1 MAFAIKY
8 WILDCVILLSTLV
21 IIAYLYMTRKF
32 KYWKKRGV
40 AEIPP
45 IPFVGNFGDCLMTKR
60 SGGQW
65 AQDMYEWSAGLPYMG
80 FYVFDR
86 PFLLLRDPELIK
98 NILVKDFNYFSD
110 RFAKAS
116 PHDRIGDANLFF
128 IKNPQWKIVRNNLT
142 PIYSSGRIKKMFELM
157 VDVGDDLMTLMESHN
172 FQGNGGIIEVKELSA
187 RFTTDMISTTA
198 FGIRAN
204 CLNKPNAEFRESGR
218 RIFHPTLY
226 RNFEAMSLFF
236 APQLATPL
244 GLKFVPK
251 ESAKF
256 LRNSLWEVINERERS
271 GSKRGDLI
279 DALIYLRSN
288 KAHLFNDQFKDF
300 DGDNLLA
307 QAIVFLSAGFETSS
321 STMSFTLYEMAL
333 QPEIQNKLRA
343 EIIKGLEQTDG
354 KITYDLV
361 AMNFPYL
368 DMVIAETLR
377 KYPPLPVL
385 DRVTNENYKIPNSN
399 LVLEKGTPVMI
410 SISGLHM
417 DPEYFPNP
425 EKYDPERFSEANK
438 KTRKPCV
445 YLPFGEGPH
454 VCIGM
459 RIGLLQTKIGLLK
472 LLPKYEFSTC
482 KETLIPM
489 QFNTKSIVT
498 CAQGGVFL
506 NVKKLNL

>member
-1 MAFAIKY
+1 MALTLKY
-8 WILDCVILLSTLV
+8 WVLDSVILLSTLI

-32 KYWKKRGV
+32 KYWKRRGV
-40 AEIPP
+40 AEITPT
-45 IPFVGNFGDCLMTKR
+45 PFVGNFGDCLTTKR

-86 PFLLLRDPELIK
+86 PFLLVRDPELIK
-98 NILVKDFNYFSD
+98 NILVKDFNYFND

-116 PHDRIGDANLFF
+116 PYDRIGDANLFF
-128 IKNPQWKIVRNNLT
+128 IKNPQWKIVRTKLT
-142 PIYSSGRIKKMFELM
+142 PIYSSGRVKKMFKLM
-157 VDVGDDLMTLMESHN
+157 VDVGDDLMSLMESHN
-172 FQGNGGIIEVKELSA
+172 FKGKGEIIEVKELCA

-204 CLNKPNAEFRESGR
+204 CLNHPNAGFRESGR
-218 RIFHPTLY
+218 KIFKPTFY

-251 ESAKF
+251 ESATF
-256 LRNSLWEVINERERS
+256 LRNSLWDVINERERC

-279 DALIYLRSN
+279 DALIDLRTN
-288 KAHLFNDQFKDF
+288 KTQLFHDEFDF

-307 QAIVFLSAGFETSS
+307 QAVVFLSAGFETSS
-321 STMSFTLYEMAL
+321 STLSFTLYEMAL

-343 EIIKGLEQTDG
+343 EIVKGLEQTEG
-354 KITYDLV
+354 KITYDL
-361 AMNFPYL
+361 AMNLPYL

-385 DRVTNENYKIPNSN
+385 DRVANENYKIQNSN

-410 SISGLHM
+410 SISGLHF
-417 DPEYFPNP
+417 DPEYFPDP
-425 EKYDPERFSEANK
+425 HKYDPERFSEANK
-438 KTRKPCV
+438 KTRKSCV

-472 LLPKYEFSTC
+472 LLPKYEFSSC

-489 QFNTKSIVT
+489 RFNTKSIVT
-498 CAQGGVFL
+498 CADGGVFL
-506 NVKKLNL
+506 NVKKL